1 MQKNMQNKLE
11 WLINKNSFLQKA
23 SVEVRI
29 KRKKA
34 AKIVLVKLIKAVSA
48 ELLPNYAKTTSVKTM
63 K

>member
-1 MQKNMQNKLE
+1 MADKQK
-11 WLINKNSFLQKA
+11 SFLQKA

-48 ELLPNYAKTTSVKTM
+48 ELLPNNAKTTSVKTM